1 MSDLS
6 SEVPEADVAEQAAP
20 VHEED
25 FVSDEDEGWPEHL
38 PDDAAEGDAAEQVRV
53 VELDEDDYR

>member
-6 SEVPEADVAEQAAP
+6 PEVPEADVAEQAAP
-20 VHEED
+20 VHVED
-25 FVSDEDEGWPEHL
+25 LVADEDEGWPEHL
-38 PDDAAEGDAAEQVRV
+38 PDDAAEGDAAEQIRI